1 MRKSNDA
8 TNFPHKLLL
17 TNTQVSKNHKAF
29 ANVLSAN
36 IKFSKTQLSKI
47 QSGEFNILDLINP
60 AEVVNKAANKAK
72 NISNKVSLD
81 DVIKIVDVS
90 RKYLPDPKNVLTGP
104 TIFGTGI
111 TLRNN
116 EIKDIIN
123 VIKSLENRG
132 I

>member
-29 ANVLSAN
+29 ANILSAN

-72 NISNKVSLD
+72 NISNKVLLD